1 MNAKEF
7 FAALFDLAFERFV
20 TIQLTGLVYA
30 LALAVG
36 GIYALFAVVGAF
48 EASAGL
54 GVLTLL
60 VLAPLGFLL
69 CAVAVRVGLGALV
82 SLIRSAENTREIRDA
97 LRKEKA

>member
-36 GIYALFAVVGAF
+36 ASTPSSPWWGPLRPPR
-48 EASAGL
+48 ASASSPSSSSLPSGSSSTPSPSGWARGPGL
-54 GVLTLL
+54 
-60 VLAPLGFLL
+60 
-69 CAVAVRVGLGALV
+69 
-82 SLIRSAENTREIRDA
+82 LIRIAENTREIRDA